1 MYFDQTNSTA
11 KKSLGNLRKAQKT
24 KPRSPITT
32 GTMKLQRHT
41 LESIVRQF
49 ERSGG
54 DEIEACLAAWENHD
68 QQGEPYLTIELSPKF
83 VSPQAQTPQKSS
95 LIPFLED
102 RGARLI
108 ENL

>member
-1 MYFDQTNSTA
+1 MSFEEMNSTT
-11 KKSLGNLRKAQKT
+11 KESLGNLRKSQKT
-24 KPRSPITT
+24 KPRSPIAT

-41 LESIVRQF
+41 LETIVRQL

-54 DEIEACLAAWENHD
+54 DEIEVCLAAWENHD

-83 VSPQAQTPQKSS
+83 VSPRAQTPQKSS

-102 RGARLI
+102 REDA
-108 ENL
+108 